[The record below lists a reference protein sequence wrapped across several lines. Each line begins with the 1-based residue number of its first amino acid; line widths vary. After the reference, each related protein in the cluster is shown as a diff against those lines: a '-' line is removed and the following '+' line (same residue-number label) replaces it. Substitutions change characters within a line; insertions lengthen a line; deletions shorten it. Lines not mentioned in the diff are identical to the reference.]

1 MKAPA
6 VDEAVRALQR
16 GDLVIFPT
24 DTLFALGCVAAN
36 ADAVDRV
43 FRAKRRP
50 PELAL
55 PFAVADRKTMATIAE
70 VTPLATRLA
79 DRFLPGGLTLV
90 LARKKGSERLVAPN
104 VTPGRSD
111 LAVRIPRHDTTLEL
125 ARRCG
130 PLVVTS
136 ANFHGDKDPPTLA
149 RAKASV
155 GPFAAVALDSAAPL
169 QGKASTIVDARGDS
183 VRVLR
188 KGVIDEAEI
197 RAALE

>member
-6 VDEAVRALQR
+6 LDDAVRALQR

-24 DTLFALGCVAAN
+24 DTLFAMGCVAAN
-36 ADAVDRV
+36 AVAVDRI

-55 PFAVADRKTMATIAE
+55 PVAVADRKAMETIVE
-70 VTPLATRLA
+70 MTPMATRLA
-79 DRFLPGGLTLV
+79 DRFLPGALTLV

-111 LAVRIPRHDTTLEL
+111 LAVRLPRHEVTLEL

-136 ANFHGDKDPPTLA
+136 ANFHGDKDPHTLA
-149 RAKASV
+149 AAKASV
-155 GPFAAVALDSAAPL
+155 GPFAAVAVDSTVPIR
-169 QGKASTIVDARGDS
+169 GKASTIVDARGEA
-183 VRVLR
+183 VRILR